1 MFHFRIFGNKG
12 GRPSRTEKIVTMIA
26 TISFLVLST
35 LPQFVAPLET
45 SYGALAELVSGHS
58 RVFFG
63 EHVQLR
69 CSIPDGNKSKWNYL
83 WFKGSEQLE
92 RHAEILTLQ
101 GFHSDSGA
109 FRCQGVRDS
118 AVGNIY
124 TQKSPPVE
132 INVDGGWAILQV
144 PQHPALVGETLNIT
158 CRVRGHP
165 RDQEVVLY
173 KDGVEVLRGSGF
185 NPKLS
190 LPLLSTED
198 QGLYTCRVSWDDN
211 RRTHSVISNDVQ
223 VNVSEVL
230 TQPVLKVVTENVPL
244 SEDRMKLICH
254 VQYNAR
260 PPAPPIHYFF
270 YLDDRRLGTAMSEN
284 FDLVKRRPGLYRC
297 KVKVRQLGLSKWSEA
312 EAFEE

>member
-1 MFHFRIFGNKG
+1 
-12 GRPSRTEKIVTMIA
+12 MIA

-35 LPQFVAPLET
+35 LPQFVVPIEI
-45 SYGALAELVSGHS
+45 SYEARAELVSGHS
-58 RVFFG
+58 RVFLG

-69 CSIPDGNKSKWNYL
+69 CSIPDGSKSIWNYL
-83 WFKGSEQLE
+83 WFKGSKQLE
-92 RHAEILTLQ
+92 HHTEMLTLQ

-109 FRCQGVRDS
+109 FQCRGVRDS

-124 TQKSPPVE
+124 TRKSPPVE

-144 PQHPALVGETLNIT
+144 PQHPALVGETLNVT
-158 CRVRGHP
+158 CRVRGRP
-165 RDQEVVLY
+165 RVHEVVLY

-190 LPLLSTED
+190 LPLLSMED
-198 QGLYTCRVSWDDN
+198 QGLYTCRASWDDS

-230 TQPVLKVVTENVPL
+230 TQPVLEVVTENVPL
-244 SEDRMKLICH
+244 SASMMKLICH

-260 PPAPPIHYFF
+260 APAPPIHYFF

-297 KVKVRQLGLSKWSEA
+297 KVKVRQLGLCKWSEA